1 MARPC
6 TVCEHPGLPEINRA
20 IVDSAVESSVAKRY
34 RQIGA
39 TFGLGPDAV
48 RRHATGHMTAGL
60 NRAVAIH
67 AELVEETSQLDVM
80 AALGRAAQKL
90 ERFLGA
96 ADAWLTDPRDPTRYD
111 LGPRDGEVFVIWEK
125 EVDMGDGVRAVVERK
140 KESLADILRR
150 CGEKSTTAPQPGE
163 IRTVEVKHGDP
174 RKLLLDAMTAG
185 KPLLEL
191 LGKATGQ
198 IKPEPPAA
206 QLNVFLG
213 GPDWAR
219 IEETLVATLRPWPPA
234 LEAAGKALREIGG
247 SE

>member
-6 TVCEHPGLPEINRA
+6 TVCEHPEMETINRA
-20 IVDSAVESSVAKRY
+20 VVDLSGNPKRFRILSEKY
-34 RQIGA
+34 
-39 TFGLGPDAV
+39 GLRHQSI
-48 RRHATGHMTAGL
+48 RRHVETHMTEGL
-60 NRAVAIH
+60 RRAVVRH

-125 EVDMGDGVRAVVERK
+125 EVDMGGGVRAVVERK

-150 CGEKSTTAPQPGE
+150 CGEKSTTAPQLGE
-163 IRTVEVKHGDP
+163 IRAVEVKHGDP

-191 LGKATGQ
+191 IGKATGQ

-247 SE
+247 EG